1 MMGNCEFDGQSQFC
15 LCSRGED
22 IPTWARESSC
32 IYILLVGISQQEVM
46 AERQGNRLEICS
58 GGHAADLKSV
68 WFPGVGSIPTGVVFL
83 VFVPVFAVC

>member
-1 MMGNCEFDGQSQFC
+1 
-15 LCSRGED
+15 
-22 IPTWARESSC
+22 
-32 IYILLVGISQQEVM
+32 M